1 MILCDFMDYDDERMV
16 VRVEIK
22 NKNRL
27 NKYQCMLIDECY
39 E

>member
-1 MILCDFMDYDDERMV
+1 MILCDFVDYDDKRMV
-16 VRVEIK
+16 VRVEVK

-27 NKYQCMLIDECY
+27 NKYQYMLIDECY